1 MKKYTSSEFV
11 TTKYGIYKAAQDI
24 ITSLPATIIGNGSN
38 VSPWTIKGNMT
49 VSAACGDKTANLCPM
64 IFSHTGVVDDVGAI
78 GSYDTRLWSKK
89 IPVSASQSYYVV
101 IDGTASNDEELS
113 FNRII
118 EYDANGVFI
127 SRINVINLTST
138 SFTTSANCR
147 YVVLDIR
154 TRTLTVNIS
163 ASDIHTLMLNTGS
176 TALPY
181 EPFGYK
187 IPILCG
193 ETTNTIYI
201 SEPLRKA
208 LDGSGLYDTIESSGV
223 LTRRV
228 DSSGDALATPTTEQ
242 IAVPTIS
249 TTAGA
254 QAFNIDTTLKPSEVD
269 LTYTGWHMYDDKKY
283 SGSEWS

>member
-1 MKKYTSSEFV
+1 MKKYTSDEFV
-11 TTKYGIYKAAQDI
+11 ATKYGIYKAAQDI

-49 VSAACGDKTANLCPM
+49 VSAACGDKTANLFDYKSVYASYININGDIATMANNITAWNSVSQEWVGKTITISCYVKS
-64 IFSHTGVVDDVGAI
+64 IDASYIRVQGQVDGAYITGNAI
-78 GSYDTRLWSKK
+78 NSGQTGYTE
-89 IPVSASQSYYVV
+89 ITITPVSTSDRWRITYGSETVNVV
-101 IDGTASNDEELS
+101 INQVMVEES
-113 FNRII
+113 
-118 EYDANGVFI
+118 
-127 SRINVINLTST
+127 S
-138 SFTTSANCR
+138 
-147 YVVLDIR
+147 
-154 TRTLTVNIS
+154 TRT
-163 ASDIHTLMLNTGS
+163 AYQ
-176 TALPY
+176 PY
-181 EPFGYK
+181 GYK

-254 QAFNIDTTLKPSEVD
+254 QTFTIDTTLKPSEVD

-283 SGSEWS
+283 SGGWG